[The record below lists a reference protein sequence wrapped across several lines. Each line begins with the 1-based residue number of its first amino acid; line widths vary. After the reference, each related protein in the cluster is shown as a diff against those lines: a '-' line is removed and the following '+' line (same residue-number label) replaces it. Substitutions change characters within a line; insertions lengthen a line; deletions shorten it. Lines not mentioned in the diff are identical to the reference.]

1 VRRFF
6 VLILLAVSSGAA
18 FAADDDEKP
27 FQGNVGVSYH
37 GTGGNTV
44 THGLA
49 SDGDSEYDGGRFM
62 LDGGG
67 DYAFTASE
75 GEKTS
80 ESAGAYAGTKYF
92 FTDGGR
98 LYARYKGW
106 WRRNTFAGF
115 ESRLSNFGGLGIYLF
130 REESK
135 QFAAGA
141 LLGYIRERYVAE
153 VGEPPA
159 GFPATCAGFDCKMEL
174 DDLYEIDA
182 SVTWNVSL
190 DDASDQLLSANLRFG
205 IALNK
210 WFALTATERA
220 EWDSVTPK
228 GYAQQ
233 DLATTVGFVIRT
245 P

>member
-6 VLILLAVSSGAA
+6 VFILLAVSGGAA

-27 FQGNVGVSYH
+27 FQGNVGLSYH
-37 GTGGNTV
+37 GTGGNTK
-44 THGLA
+44 THGLNA
-49 SDGDSEYDGGRFM
+49 DGDSEYDGGKFM

-92 FTDGGR
+92 FTGGDR
-98 LYARYKGW
+98 LYARYKGR
-106 WRRNTFAGF
+106 WRRNTFAGY
-115 ESRLSNFGGLGIYLF
+115 ESRLSNFGGLGVYLF

-135 QFAAGA
+135 EFAAGA
-141 LLGYIRERYVAE
+141 LLGYIRECFVPQVA
-153 VGEPPA
+153 EPPA
-159 GFPATCAGFDCKMEL
+159 AFPATCVGLDCVMNFD
-174 DDLYEIDA
+174 DRYAVNA
-182 SVTWNVSL
+182 SVTWDISL
-190 DDASDQLLSANLRFG
+190 EDASDRILTANLRLG

-210 WFALTATERA
+210 WFAFTATEKA
-220 EWDSVTPK
+220 EWDSVTPE

-233 DLATTVGFVIRT
+233 ELATTVGFVIRT